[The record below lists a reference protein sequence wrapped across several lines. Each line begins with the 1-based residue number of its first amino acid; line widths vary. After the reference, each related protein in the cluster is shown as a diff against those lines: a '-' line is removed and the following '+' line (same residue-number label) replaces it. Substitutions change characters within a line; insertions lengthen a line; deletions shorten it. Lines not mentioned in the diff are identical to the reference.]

1 MMRKIF
7 LLSFIAVLLMVLMPL
22 NNAVAQ
28 IPKIMNYQASLID
41 AKPVNGNVVVTFS
54 IFDDETS
61 GIIPLWTEVQNID
74 VSNGFMN
81 TYLGKTVPLN
91 IPFDKQ
97 YWLEIKV
104 NDANPYPRTRLTS
117 SPYTMHALLASKADT
132 ADIAFTVVDGAITQ
146 SKLDPGVKALPWG
159 PAGGVLTG
167 EYPNPQL
174 NKDTLL
180 DLVDDNFIRR
190 DEALIGDLEGIAGL
204 PKVAKIRGIPV
215 SPTIPKIWE
224 TFIYNG
230 DLWKPSLI
238 KPQSLFADSAVDG
251 DVLFYR
257 NGGFSWEIPLPAG
270 PAGGDL
276 TGFYP
281 NPTLFAIHGI
291 PITLTPPLN
300 NYIFYY
306 DSLNNQL
313 AWKNQGSGIPWI
325 TVMDVY
331 PYNTFVGYQAG
342 LNTTTGQNN
351 VAIGYNAFVNNTTGS
366 YNSTTGSYS
375 MFSNTTSDYNTAD
388 GYYALYS
395 NTTGTDN
402 TAIGANSLELNTT
415 GGQNT
420 AVGRF
425 ALNANTIG
433 NFNTA
438 TGYNALYNNTTGNNN
453 AAYGDNALYSNTT
466 ANNNSAFGSQ
476 ALNLNTTGA
485 NNVAIGYNSLQS
497 NSTGNNNTANGS
509 QALFNNTFG
518 SGNSAYGNNA
528 LFSNT
533 TGGNNT
539 AVGISALRL
548 NSSGGNNTAIGSN
561 TLYSNTGGSFNT
573 AAGDGALYSN
583 TIGNG
588 GSAYGYNSLYNT
600 TTGFQALYGTTTG
613 GDNTAVGYLAH
624 ANNSSGTQN
633 VAVGSQALQNQTTI
647 SGSTALGF
655 QALFANTGSP
665 NTAVG
670 YRALMGN

>member
-281 NPTLFAIHGI
+281 NPTLFSIHGI

-415 GGQNT
+415 GGQN
-420 AVGRF
+420 
-425 ALNANTIG
+425 
-433 NFNTA
+433 
-438 TGYNALYNNTTGNNN
+438 NALYNNTTGNNN

-485 NNVAIGYNSLQS
+485 NNVAISYNSLQS

-509 QALFNNTFG
+509 QALFNNTIGSFNTATGSSALYNNTFG

-588 GSAYGYNSLYNT
+588 GSAYGYNSLYNNT
-600 TTGFQALYGTTTG
+600 TGALNTASGTNSLYSKVTSSNNSAFGYAALYTNTAGDNNTATGFQALYGTTTG

-633 VAVGSQALQNQTTI
+633 VAV
-647 SGSTALGF
+647 
-655 QALFANTGSP
+655 
-665 NTAVG
+665 
-670 YRALMGN
+670 